1 MSWFMNDIVQCNGSA
16 RSYLGDLSFSLS
28 IVIWNGFKLKQKY
41 PAKRTDTLSFI
52 HVLSEIERKWQS
64 LPGTIQQVKLS
75 CNRSRFN
82 ISLMNNARPAS
93 FSLQPGKVSSVYQ
106 DMTSQIE
113 SVKTMSIEKESILI
127 LGQIKHY
134 LKRENKANKKV
145 SFCEILRYMQFR
157 MHKEN

>member
-1 MSWFMNDIVQCNGSA
+1 MLAPPHFP
-16 RSYLGDLSFSLS
+16 Y
-28 IVIWNGFKLKQKY
+28 
-41 PAKRTDTLSFI
+41 
-52 HVLSEIERKWQS
+52 
-64 LPGTIQQVKLS
+64 
-75 CNRSRFN
+75 NRD
-82 ISLMNNARPAS
+82 
-93 FSLQPGKVSSVYQ
+93 KVSSVYQ

-127 LGQIKHY
+127 LGKIKHY